1 MPAEQKFPGK
11 VKPPPPALM
20 KWPGHASSRILPP
33 PPKGEAPKPPA
44 PDVPKAIAKPVELS
58 AEEQPAQKKAAITSK
73 PKPVPVASSA
83 AVFLEPAS
91 KAPPAKADQ
100 AGPASPPSSA
110 SLPKS
115 TAKSKSLVT
124 KSRPKSDDQVQKP
137 EPVKIEA
144 SECKR
149 CCAKTFKGQLECDVC
164 GLMLEGIPKA
174 ERTAIAERRKAAL
187 HKLGLFYDFKG
198 EYFQTITRN
207 QLETLGLLG
216 DQARGSS
223 SPRPTSSSG
232 QKAVWKERM
241 EWASLR
247 FWTGLQKMPNLR
259 KACWL
264 RERMN
269 TIVSVAPPE
278 ARPHESSGE
287 DGCLRDLRGF
297 ASRTQCNAAC
307 LPGPWQPA

>member
-11 VKPPPPALM
+11 VKPGAPALTKM
-20 KWPGHASSRILPP
+20 PGYTSSRLLPLPP
-33 PPKGEAPKPPA
+33 EGQAPKPPA
-44 PDVPKAIAKPVELS
+44 PDVPKAVLKPVKPS
-58 AEEQPAQKKAAITSK
+58 AEEQPAQKKAAVTSE

-83 AVFLEPAS
+83 AVFLEPVS
-91 KAPPAKADQ
+91 KVPPAKAAQ

-124 KSRPKSDDQVQKP
+124 KSRPKGDDQVQKP

-174 ERTAIAERRKAAL
+174 ERTATAEPRKAAL
-187 HKLGLFYDFKG
+187 HKLGLYYDFKG
-198 EYFQTITRN
+198 EYLQSIARN

-216 DQARGSS
+216 DQARGST
-223 SPRPTSSSG
+223 SPAADLIKRAKG
-232 QKAVWKERM
+232 
-241 EWASLR
+241 SLQHGV
-247 FWTGLQKMPNLR
+247 FTCLGHLQRTPHLR
-259 KACWL
+259 KVCLLKA
-264 RERMN
+264 RTN
-269 TIVSVAPPE
+269 TIVSVTTSAAQHFYRSLI
-278 ARPHESSGE
+278 ARELKLSWV
-287 DGCLRDLRGF
+287 
-297 ASRTQCNAAC
+297 SRRHHR
-307 LPGPWQPA
+307 

>member
-1 MPAEQKFPGK
+1 
-11 VKPPPPALM
+11 M
-20 KWPGHASSRILPP
+20 KWPGYASSRILPP

-58 AEEQPAQKKAAITSK
+58 AEEQPAQKKAAITSE

-232 QKAVWKERM
+232 QKVVWKERM

-269 TIVSVAPPE
+269 TIVSVTTSFVLLPKPDRTRAQVKMGVSE
-278 ARPHESSGE
+278 ASQVEHNAMR
-287 DGCLRDLRGF
+287 LVYLDLG
-297 ASRTQCNAAC
+297 SRLD
-307 LPGPWQPA
+307 LPDRFRYIDQPWL

>member
-1 MPAEQKFPGK
+1 
-11 VKPPPPALM
+11 
-20 KWPGHASSRILPP
+20 
-33 PPKGEAPKPPA
+33 
-44 PDVPKAIAKPVELS
+44 
-58 AEEQPAQKKAAITSK
+58 
-73 PKPVPVASSA
+73 
-83 AVFLEPAS
+83 
-91 KAPPAKADQ
+91 
-100 AGPASPPSSA
+100 
-110 SLPKS
+110 
-115 TAKSKSLVT
+115 
-124 KSRPKSDDQVQKP
+124 VQKP

-198 EYFQTITRN
+198 GYLQTITRN

-232 QKAVWKERM
+232 QKAVWKERL

-247 FWTGLQKMPNLR
+247 FWTGLQKMPHLR

-264 RERMN
+264 REINEYDCERYDLFRSAHLPKPDRTKAQVKMG
-269 TIVSVAPPE
+269 VSE
-278 ARPHESSGE
+278 ASQVEHNAMR
-287 DGCLRDLRGF
+287 LVYLDLG
-297 ASRTQCNAAC
+297 SRLD
-307 LPGPWQPA
+307 LPDRFRYIDQPWL